1 MPLAGPLAFHTVQV
15 QQLLLINSVLPKS
28 NCYVISF
35 QFVLFNANRVGD
47 TTLLIDADLNKQISL
62 FLLDKKWFKVCK
74 AASF

>member
-1 MPLAGPLAFHTVQV
+1 MPAGPLAFHTVQV

-35 QFVLFNANRVGD
+35 QFVLLSMQIELEI
-47 TTLLIDADLNKQISL
+47 LLIDADLNNQISL